1 MRALFCALVLAG
13 LAGCSGV
20 DPKSLG
26 LTGPGTT
33 PVPQRTSED
42 VFQTDAPG
50 VMVQPFTP
58 AGGGAVGY

>member
-1 MRALFCALVLAG
+1 MRVWFCALVVVG

-26 LTGPGTT
+26 ITGPAPITM
-33 PVPQRTSED
+33 PERTSED

-50 VMVQPFTP
+50 VIVQPFTP
-58 AGGGAVGY
+58 SGGGRVGY